1 MKKSMKGSL
10 IPLVQIAF
18 LLSLGLC
25 SGACGGVDGA
35 RDQASSSDKDNRTIQ
50 VDSRGFLVNGQYK
63 LLRGGSVQW
72 FRMPEQV
79 WADRL
84 ERFKAAGFNT
94 IDMYVPWNLI
104 EPEEGR
110 FNFEKPDIRHF
121 LELAKRQGLYVYLRP
136 GPYITNEMDG
146 GGVPG
151 WVFTRTT
158 KKSIAADGKMN
169 LRTHDPD
176 YLQAVERYFHALN
189 EVIRP
194 YLITRGGPIILYAVE
209 NEYEWFEMFSRLDR
223 LAWYEGGF
231 ERNPLQR
238 YDNLRYFTALRDMV
252 RKDGVDVPLTTCP
265 GSGQVAGMGDVEGII
280 PMPNLYKSEKTEAAA
295 YNIIATMHDP
305 KKFGGKYVNF
315 PSGISETDRTAT
327 RMKRLLTGGLDAFFA
342 FNAVGMN
349 TPGYQNS
356 VTLGARPDGVNVFDF
371 STANLVNGFLA
382 PGVGYLH
389 NVLDYYG
396 PISASGVLREKF
408 HNFRRTNLLFD
419 ALEERVGRVL
429 HPCRSG
435 RKLEGGDPRLEI
447 AGSEIGATED
457 NQKVHS
463 WLDLG
468 DGTYLLSLVN
478 ESSKA
483 QILEPGSIRVDDLVF
498 PRHNRLRVP
507 LEVYP
512 GHPHKTVVY
521 PAHSGGE
528 KVNLETEYAML
539 LVTGLPLTRNVRL
552 RYATGELLTQR
563 AFNGTSLVVLYG
575 TEGDRGELMLEGQ
588 GGPLQIVS
596 KSDSVTVHEQQDN
609 RLVFSIAYLPNQL
622 VRLQSAQGESI
633 LVLATTRELAG
644 RAWFF
649 DAKDQQVAIIGLDYV
664 RADPSPGDGG
674 LALRFENASPAARVL
689 TLSKNPIQLDGFS
702 PVGAF
707 DGQTGASLWERG
719 DSEALPSLPGVLARG
734 RVKSDQE
741 ESLPGYSAPATAV
754 RWQGAPRPLEALG
767 VLTGHAWYRTEF
779 DAGSDVASRDWNLW
793 IEHASDIVGIY
804 ANGTYLTTVSPLG
817 TEIDNK
823 SRNSNYVFPDLKPYL
838 RPGKNLLAF
847 RVEIWGHGSF
857 MFPRGTFAGI
867 TLSVPSLG
875 FDSVKGL
882 WGKAQI
888 GEVALWDW
896 TLVPRLG
903 GERAGFP
910 AVDFDDQDWTAA
922 ALPIQTK
929 PGEVLWYRTALR
941 RSDLPDPA

>member
-1 MKKSMKGSL
+1 
-10 IPLVQIAF
+10 
-18 LLSLGLC
+18 
-25 SGACGGVDGA
+25 
-35 RDQASSSDKDNRTIQ
+35 
-50 VDSRGFLVNGQYK
+50 
-63 LLRGGSVQW
+63 
-72 FRMPEQV
+72 
-79 WADRL
+79 
-84 ERFKAAGFNT
+84 
-94 IDMYVPWNLI
+94 
-104 EPEEGR
+104 
-110 FNFEKPDIRHF
+110 
-121 LELAKRQGLYVYLRP
+121 
-136 GPYITNEMDG
+136 
-146 GGVPG
+146 
-151 WVFTRTT
+151 
-158 KKSIAADGKMN
+158 
-169 LRTHDPD
+169 
-176 YLQAVERYFHALN
+176 
-189 EVIRP
+189 
-194 YLITRGGPIILYAVE
+194 
-209 NEYEWFEMFSRLDR
+209 
-223 LAWYEGGF
+223 
-231 ERNPLQR
+231 
-238 YDNLRYFTALRDMV
+238 
-252 RKDGVDVPLTTCP
+252 
-265 GSGQVAGMGDVEGII
+265 
-280 PMPNLYKSEKTEAAA
+280 
-295 YNIIATMHDP
+295 
-305 KKFGGKYVNF
+305 
-315 PSGISETDRTAT
+315 
-327 RMKRLLTGGLDAFFA
+327 
-342 FNAVGMN
+342 
-349 TPGYQNS
+349 
-356 VTLGARPDGVNVFDF
+356 
-371 STANLVNGFLA
+371 
-382 PGVGYLH
+382 
-389 NVLDYYG
+389 
-396 PISASGVLREKF
+396 
-408 HNFRRTNLLFD
+408 
-419 ALEERVGRVL
+419 
-429 HPCRSG
+429 
-435 RKLEGGDPRLEI
+435 
-447 AGSEIGATED
+447 
-457 NQKVHS
+457 
-463 WLDLG
+463 
-468 DGTYLLSLVN
+468 
-478 ESSKA
+478 
-483 QILEPGSIRVDDLVF
+483 
-498 PRHNRLRVP
+498 
-507 LEVYP
+507 
-512 GHPHKTVVY
+512 
-521 PAHSGGE
+521 
-528 KVNLETEYAML
+528 ML

-609 RLVFSIAYLPNQL
+609 RLVFSLAYLPNQL

-741 ESLPGYSAPATAV
+741 ESLPGYSAQATAV

-793 IEHASDIVGIY
+793 IEHGSDIVGIY

-823 SRNSNYVFPDLKPYL
+823 SRNRNYVFPDLKPYL

-857 MFPRGTFAGI
+857 MFPRGTLAGI
-867 TLSVPSLG
+867 TLSAPSLG

-941 RSDLPDPA
+941 RSDLPDPAKFHAPAVLRLKGQNIKATLFVNGELIGRWLSDEQAISRGAWTKGLRAMWLSNDPDDFPIPVETLYPDNRPNVLAIALEDTSAGQPGHLDALSLEYNREERGHDENDNTLVTKTTQRGQTRLR